1 MINSLK
7 LYSYFYKEIRVVKK
21 GKLNETLRNLVDRI
35 DNDGNYSGKL
45 FRPTPDP
52 SRLMLFLMSP
62 FLIFFLFL
70 MYQVTGGIG
79 YIIESRSFYLLFL
92 ICVVS
97 FFMFYYSFFTYWI
110 GPWWLKKNLDKYFI
124 YIGDEG
130 IVRKDWNVISFVPWD
145 IVTGVM
151 VVMGV
156 RASGNYVE
164 LEIKGH
170 ATFNP
175 KLIKGTDGVFAD
187 WIDYAPQDRRELGA
201 AIKQFI
207 KE

>member
-1 MINSLK
+1 
-7 LYSYFYKEIRVVKK
+7 
-21 GKLNETLRNLVDRI
+21 
-35 DNDGNYSGKL
+35 
-45 FRPTPDP
+45 
-52 SRLMLFLMSP
+52 
-62 FLIFFLFL
+62 
-70 MYQVTGGIG
+70 
-79 YIIESRSFYLLFL
+79 
-92 ICVVS
+92 
-97 FFMFYYSFFTYWI
+97 MFYYSFFTYWI

-124 YIGDEG
+124 YIGEEG
-130 IVRKDWNVISFVPWD
+130 IVRKDWNVISFIPWD

-170 ATFNP
+170 AVFNP

-187 WIDYAPQDRRELGA
+187 WIDYAPQDRRDLGE
-201 AIKQFI
+201 AIKRFI